1 MSQDYTKPEFKK
13 LLQKLQEESWQLEL
27 LISGFAIFGL
37 FTAFEPI
44 SISFQEA
51 KNTDQIFK
59 AIISFVALISCS
71 ILIFNL
77 LLHVLLRGLWIGALG
92 LRYVSGDIDYD
103 SLKYSQRFTKYLK
116 KKVGSFDKYIANLEN
131 YCSIIFAVSFLL
143 IFYVL
148 AITFTIVA
156 IALIANYVISNE
168 SLPGWISKGVGI
180 SLILFIIF
188 GMFFTL
194 IDFVTQGFL
203 KKNKWLSKI
212 YFPIYWVFSFLTLS
226 FLYRPLVYNFL
237 DNKFGRRLSLVLVP
251 FYILILLVTSVNYKQ
266 SNYISQNSNSNSYT
280 ANNENYEDL
289 LTDNRSFIN
298 NVVIQSKVITDP
310 YIKVFVLFNENIENH
325 VFDFNEGL
333 KPKNDR
339 RGLQTDIVIN
349 GNNSVNWTKLD
360 SLKREYLK
368 TFNSI
373 YSVNIDSLKMD
384 TEFILAKSP
393 KNELGFETY
402 LSTSELIEGKHTLQV
417 NRLRIFKNDTS
428 VRQVSQIPFWYF
440 KDN

>member
-37 FTAFEPI
+37 FTAFDPI

-51 KNTDQIFK
+51 KNTDQIYK
-59 AIISFVALISCS
+59 TIISFVALISCS

-156 IALIANYVISNE
+156 IALIANYVIDNE
-168 SLPGWISKGVGI
+168 SLPGWMSKGIGI

-194 IDFVTQGFL
+194 IDFITLGFL
-203 KKNKWLSKI
+203 KKKKWLSKI
-212 YFPIYWVFSFLTLS
+212 YFPIYWVFSFITLS

-251 FYILILLVTSVNYKQ
+251 FYILILLVTSLNYKQ
-266 SNYISQNSNSNSYT
+266 SNYISKNSNSNSYT
-280 ANNENYEDL
+280 ANNGNYEDL
-289 LTDNRSFIN
+289 LTDNHSFID

-310 YIKVFVLFNENIENH
+310 YIKVFVLFNEHIENH

-333 KPKNDR
+333 KPENDR

-349 GNNSVNWTKLD
+349 ENNSLNRTKLD

-373 YSVNIDSLKMD
+373 YSVKIDSLKLD

-402 LSTSELIEGKHTLQV
+402 LSTNELIEGKHTLQV
-417 NRLRIFKNDTS
+417 NRLRIYNKDTS
-428 VRQVSQIPFWYF
+428 LRQVSQIPFWYF
-440 KDN
+440 KD

>member
-1 MSQDYTKPEFKK
+1 
-13 LLQKLQEESWQLEL
+13 
-27 LISGFAIFGL
+27 
-37 FTAFEPI
+37 
-44 SISFQEA
+44 
-51 KNTDQIFK
+51 
-59 AIISFVALISCS
+59 
-71 ILIFNL
+71 
-77 LLHVLLRGLWIGALG
+77 
-92 LRYVSGDIDYD
+92 
-103 SLKYSQRFTKYLK
+103 
-116 KKVGSFDKYIANLEN
+116 
-131 YCSIIFAVSFLL
+131 
-143 IFYVL
+143 
-148 AITFTIVA
+148 
-156 IALIANYVISNE
+156 
-168 SLPGWISKGVGI
+168 
-180 SLILFIIF
+180 
-188 GMFFTL
+188 
-194 IDFVTQGFL
+194 
-203 KKNKWLSKI
+203 
-212 YFPIYWVFSFLTLS
+212 
-226 FLYRPLVYNFL
+226 LYRPLVYNFL

-333 KPKNDR
+333 KPEYDR

>member
-266 SNYISQNSNSNSYT
+266 SNYISKNSNSNSYT
-280 ANNENYEDL
+280 ANNENYQDL